1 MFSLQRN
8 EGSVIMLYD
17 HLQFFQVSYRKDSGN
32 EESFTK
38 EYWIQ
43 NTESDRGYFFF
54 FFSKISSQPRQGVQ
68 GGVCVYF

>member
-54 FFSKISSQPRQGVQ
+54 FSVKSVHSRGREYRV
-68 GGVCVYF
+68 VCVYF